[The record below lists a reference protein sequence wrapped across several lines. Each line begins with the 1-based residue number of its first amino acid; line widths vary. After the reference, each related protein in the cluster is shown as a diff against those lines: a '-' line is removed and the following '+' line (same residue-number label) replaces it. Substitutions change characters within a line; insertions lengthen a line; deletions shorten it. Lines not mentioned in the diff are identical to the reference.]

1 MNAKTQPTRAAANAS
16 ARSSESGFTLVEIMV
31 VIVILGLLATLV
43 ARNVMGAS
51 DEARETKAQSDVKM
65 IAGAVRSYYA
75 KNGTLPET
83 LDELAEK
90 DEKGRSE
97 LEELPLDPWDTAYE
111 MLPGDT
117 PRDFEVISCGPDK
130 QPETE
135 DDISSKSRREDN

>member
-1 MNAKTQPTRAAANAS
+1 MNAKTQSKRPSPAS
-16 ARSSESGFTLVEIMV
+16 SSESGFTLVEIMV

-51 DEARETKAQSDVKM
+51 DEARESKAKSDVST
-65 IAGAVRSYYA
+65 IAGAVRSYYS
-75 KNGTLPET
+75 KRGRLPDTLED
-83 LDELAEK
+83 LSNK

-97 LEELPLDPWDTAYE
+97 LEELPLDPWDTPYE
-111 MLPGDT
+111 LIPGDN

-135 DDISSKSRREDN
+135 DDISSKSNREDN

>member
-1 MNAKTQPTRAAANAS
+1 MNAKTQTKRPVP
-16 ARSSESGFTLVEIMV
+16 ARPSESGFTLVEIMV

-51 DEARETKAQSDVKM
+51 DEARETTAKM
-65 IAGAVRSYYA
+65 NCTMLADSIRSYYS
-75 KNGTLPET
+75 KNGVLPET
-83 LDELAEK
+83 LDELWEK

-97 LEELPLDPWDTAYE
+97 LEPVGDDPWGTPYE
-111 MLPGDT
+111 LLPGDT

-135 DDISSKSRREDN
+135 DDISNKSNREEN

>member
-1 MNAKTQPTRAAANAS
+1 MNANTPPKRPLPVS
-16 ARSSESGFTLVEIMV
+16 SSESGFTLVEIMV

-51 DEARETKAQSDVKM
+51 DEARETTAKM
-65 IAGAVRSYYA
+65 NCTMLADSIRSYYS
-75 KNGTLPET
+75 KNGVLPET
-83 LDELAEK
+83 LDELWEK

-97 LEELPLDPWDTAYE
+97 LEPVGDDPWGTPYE
-111 MLPGDT
+111 LLPGDT

-135 DDISSKSRREDN
+135 DDISNKSNREEN

>member
-1 MNAKTQPTRAAANAS
+1 MNAKTQSQRPFPARA
-16 ARSSESGFTLVEIMV
+16 SESGFTLVEIMV
-31 VIVILGLLATLV
+31 VIVILGLLATMV

-51 DEARETKAQSDVKM
+51 DEARETKAKSDVTM
-65 IAGAVRSYYA
+65 IASAVRSYYA

-83 LDELAEK
+83 LEELAEK

-97 LEELPLDPWDTAYE
+97 LEDLPLDPWDTAYE
-111 MLPGDT
+111 MLPGDN

-135 DDISSKSRREDN
+135 DDISNKVDREDN

>member
-1 MNAKTQPTRAAANAS
+1 MNAKIQTKRPAP

-51 DEARETKAQSDVKM
+51 DEARENKALADCKT
-65 IAGAVRSYYA
+65 IAGAVRTWYG
-75 KNGTLPET
+75 KNGRLPDT

-97 LEELPLDPWDTAYE
+97 LEELPRDPWDTPYE
-111 MLPGDT
+111 LIEGDT
-117 PRDFEVISCGPDK
+117 PNSFEIISCGPDK

-135 DDISSKSRREDN
+135 DDISSKSKREDN

>member
-1 MNAKTQPTRAAANAS
+1 MNAKTQSQRPFPARA
-16 ARSSESGFTLVEIMV
+16 SESGFTLVEIMV

-51 DEARETKAQSDVKM
+51 DEAREQKALADCKTT
-65 IAGAVRSYYA
+65 AGAVRTYYGN
-75 KNGTLPET
+75 NGRLPET
-83 LDELAEK
+83 LEDLAEK

-97 LEELPLDPWDTAYE
+97 LEDLPLDPWDTPYE
-111 MLPGDT
+111 MLPGDN

-135 DDISSKSRREDN
+135 DDISNKVDREDN

>member
-1 MNAKTQPTRAAANAS
+1 MNAKTQTKRSTLAC
-16 ARSSESGFTLVEIMV
+16 SSESGFTLVEIMV

-65 IAGAVRSYYA
+65 IAGAVRSFYA

-97 LEELPLDPWDTAYE
+97 LEELPLDPWDTEYE
-111 MLPGDT
+111 MLAGDT
-117 PRDFEVISCGPDK
+117 PREFEVISCGPDK

>member
-1 MNAKTQPTRAAANAS
+1 MNANTPSKRPLPVS
-16 ARSSESGFTLVEIMV
+16 SSESGFTLVEIMV

-51 DEARETKAQSDVKM
+51 DEARETTAKTNCTM
-65 IAGAVRSYYA
+65 IADSVRSYYS
-75 KNGTLPET
+75 KNGMLPET
-83 LDELAEK
+83 LEELAEK

-97 LEELPLDPWDTAYE
+97 LETLPEDPWGTPYE
-111 MLPGDT
+111 LLPGDT

-135 DDISSKSRREDN
+135 DDISNKTAREDN

>member
-1 MNAKTQPTRAAANAS
+1 MNANSQPKRPLP

-51 DEARETKAQSDVKM
+51 DEARETLAKTNCSALAD
-65 IAGAVRSYYA
+65 AVRSYYS

-97 LEELPLDPWDTAYE
+97 LESVPVDPWDTPFE
-111 MLPGDT
+111 LLPGDT

-135 DDISSKSRREDN
+135 DDISSKSTREEN

>member
-1 MNAKTQPTRAAANAS
+1 MNAKTQPTRSAP

-65 IAGAVRSYYA
+65 IAGAVRSFYA

-97 LEELPLDPWDTAYE
+97 LEERPLDPWDTPYE
-111 MLPGDT
+111 LLEGDT
-117 PRDFEVISCGPDK
+117 PNSFEIISCGPDK

-135 DDISSKSRREDN
+135 DDISSRTRRDDN

>member
-1 MNAKTQPTRAAANAS
+1 MNANTQSKRSVPAT
-16 ARSSESGFTLVEIMV
+16 SSESGFTLVEIMV

-51 DEARETKAQSDVKM
+51 DEARETTAKTNCTM
-65 IAGAVRSYYA
+65 IADSVRSYYS

-83 LDELAEK
+83 LEELAEK

-97 LEELPLDPWDTAYE
+97 LESLPLDPWGTPYE
-111 MLPGDT
+111 LIPGDS

-130 QPETE
+130 QPETD
-135 DDISSKSRREDN
+135 DDISNKSEREDS